1 MKNTIQFA
9 GFFLLILFSAC
20 NEQEEE
26 LFSPKL
32 IGIWEIADLDSS
44 LVLESVKT
52 LIFKLDGSYSNEL
65 TYRRPGEVYK
75 GYHLITNGNFISS
88 GDQISLMPR
97 EIFFARMLNTGPP
110 YGSKKEELVK
120 SDFSGTQVDK
130 IQFRI
135 SEDSQ
140 KLLLPYGSDMLYT
153 KVD

>member
-32 IGIWEIADLDSS
+32 VGTWEIANLDSS
-44 LVLESVKT
+44 LELEGVKT
-52 LIFKLDGSYSNEL
+52 LIFRLDGTYSNEL

-75 GYHLITNGNFISS
+75 GYLLITNGNFISS

-97 EIFFARMLNTGPP
+97 EIFFARMPNTGPP
-110 YGSKKEELVK
+110 YSKEELVK

-130 IQFRI
+130 IQFSI

>member
-32 IGIWEIADLDSS
+32 VGIWEIANLDSS

-52 LIFKLDGSYSNEL
+52 LIFRLDGSYSNEL

-75 GYHLITNGNFISS
+75 GYLLITNGNFISS

-97 EIFFARMLNTGPP
+97 EIFFAPPTNTGPP
-110 YGSKKEELVK
+110 YGPKEELVK

-130 IQFRI
+130 IQFSI